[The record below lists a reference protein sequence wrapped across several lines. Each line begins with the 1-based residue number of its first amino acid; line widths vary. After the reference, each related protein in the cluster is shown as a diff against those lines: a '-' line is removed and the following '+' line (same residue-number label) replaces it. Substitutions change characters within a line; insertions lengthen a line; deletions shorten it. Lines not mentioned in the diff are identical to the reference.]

1 MQGRKWRGFLQL
13 EFAIVSIGKGGTWFW
28 IPVEKKPGLVKKKKK
43 EETLRSQSAQR
54 KKHMSQQ
61 SRPSI

>member
-28 IPVEKKPGLVKKKKK
+28 IPVEKKPGLVKKKKRGDTQEPVSSEK
-43 EETLRSQSAQR
+43 KTHESAV
-54 KKHMSQQ
+54 
-61 SRPSI
+61 